1 MILHSLRLFIYI
13 SILLHFLYPQL
24 SYSQNSGSLRGFVID
39 AVTGEAVIYANVV
52 VKGSGRGAS
61 TDTRGYFYL
70 PNLAVGEHKVIFS
83 YIGYQK
89 RESTVIIKE
98 DQITRLDIEL
108 TPSKIILED
117 ISIIGERTVR
127 EAETDLGLHN
137 ISIQEIEM
145 IPTGIESDLFRA
157 LQTVPGVS
165 STGDITAQY
174 YVRGGGS
181 DQNLVLLNGAPVY
194 NPFHALGIFSVIDP
208 EMITMVEF
216 FKGAFT
222 PNYGERLSSILNVIT
237 RDGNKNR
244 YKSSVSASFVSA
256 KASAEG
262 PIPGGSFIATG
273 RKSYFTK
280 ILKNYLNNKEAPFDF
295 YDLSYKVNYSNH
307 ELVPEG
313 KFIFHGFMSR
323 DEVNNN
329 DPLREDYWVKNNIIG
344 LNWQQV
350 WSSPLY
356 SVMTFSYS
364 GYEAEVIPNLSN
376 AKPRWNKI
384 SDITNHWNFTY
395 MYSSYDELHF
405 GLQNTFLT
413 TDLEL
418 ENIYG
423 RKASL
428 NKTGYQ
434 MRGHVN
440 YRFFRFDKVGID
452 VGVRVNFVSISE
464 RGPFFLEPRLSITYK
479 PVETIALK
487 AAFGRH
493 SQEIISLA
501 DERELISIY
510 EPWTIIPEYLAP
522 SEATQGSLGM
532 KIFLTEK
539 LSFDTEVYYKKLT
552 RLVEVNDEKYSKDS
566 YDFIHVDGESYG
578 LEATMNYQTLHYYFK
593 TSYSLSWSFKN
604 RKGETF
610 YPRYDSR
617 HSIQVLTGYD
627 FGGGWKTSF
636 SWSLRSGMPFTPI
649 AGYYDRITIT
659 PDLLNNPFSNLQPA
673 ILWGD
678 KNSSRLPYYHRL
690 DFNLTYDFAIS
701 VLDFTTGVNII
712 NVYNRKNLFY
722 FNRNTGERVNM
733 LPFLPTAF
741 IKVEL

>member
-1 MILHSLRLFIYI
+1 
-13 SILLHFLYPQL
+13 
-24 SYSQNSGSLRGFVID
+24 
-39 AVTGEAVIYANVV
+39 
-52 VKGSGRGAS
+52 
-61 TDTRGYFYL
+61 
-70 PNLAVGEHKVIFS
+70 VGEHKVVFS
-83 YIGYQK
+83 YIGYQ
-89 RESTVIIKE
+89 RNEFTVKIKE
-98 DQITRLDIEL
+98 GEISRLDVKL
-108 TPSKIILED
+108 LPSKIELED

-127 EAETDLGLHN
+127 EVETDLGLNN
-137 ISIQEIEM
+137 ISIHDIEM
-145 IPTGIESDLFRA
+145 IPTGIESDVFRA

-280 ILKNYLNNKEAPFDF
+280 VLKNYLNDKEAPFDF

-313 KFIFHGFMSR
+313 KFIFHGFISK
-323 DEVNNN
+323 DAVKNN

-364 GYEAEVIPNLSN
+364 GYEAEVIPNLSA

-423 RKASL
+423 RKAHL

-464 RGPFFLEPRLSITYK
+464 RGPFFLEPRFSITYK
-479 PVETIALK
+479 PIETVALK

-510 EPWTIIPEYLAP
+510 EPWTIIPDYLAP

-532 KIFLTEK
+532 KIFLTEN
-539 LSFDTEVYYKKLT
+539 LSIDMETYYKKLT
-552 RLVEVNDEKYSKDS
+552 RLIEVNDEKYSDAS

-578 LEATMNYQTLHYYFK
+578 LETTINYQTLRFFFK

-604 RKGETF
+604 RKGEIF

-617 HSIQVLTGYD
+617 HSVTVLTGYD
-627 FGGGWKTSF
+627 FGAGWKTSF

-659 PDLLNNPFSNLQPA
+659 PNVLSNPFGDLQPS

-690 DFNLTYDFAIS
+690 DFNLIKEFSIS
-701 VLDFTTGVNII
+701 ILDFTIGANVI

-733 LPFLPTAF
+733 LPILPTAF

>member
-1 MILHSLRLFIYI
+1 MISLPKTFTLLIIVFINI
-13 SILLHFLYPQL
+13 
-24 SYSQNSGSLRGFVID
+24 YSPFVSSQESSSLRGFVTD
-39 AVTGEAVIYANVV
+39 AVTGEAIIYANVV

-61 TDTRGYFYL
+61 TDTRGYYYL
-70 PNLAVGEHKVIFS
+70 PNLTAGEKTVEFS
-83 YIGYQK
+83 YIGYK
-89 RESTVIIKE
+89 KNIITALIKE
-98 DQITRLDIEL
+98 GEIARLDVKLI
-108 TPSKIILED
+108 PSKIELED
-117 ISIIGERTVR
+117 ISIVGERTVR

-145 IPTGIESDLFRA
+145 IPTGIEADVFRA

-181 DQNLVLLNGAPVY
+181 DQNLVLLNGATVY

-208 EMITMVEF
+208 EMITMIEF
-216 FKGAFT
+216 YKGAFT

-237 RDGNKNR
+237 KDGNKND
-244 YKSSVSASFVSA
+244 YKSSASASFVSA
-256 KASAEG
+256 KASVEG

-280 ILKNYLNNKEAPFDF
+280 VLKNYLNNKEAPFDF
-295 YDLSYKVNYSNH
+295 YDLSYKVNYANH

-313 KFIFHGFMSR
+313 KFIFHGFISK
-323 DEVNNN
+323 DEVNNQ

-344 LNWQQV
+344 LNWHQV

-364 GYEAEVIPNLSN
+364 GYEAEVVPNLSS

-428 NKTGYQ
+428 SKNGYQ

-452 VGVRVNFVSISE
+452 VGVRVNFVSISD
-464 RGPFFLEPRLSITYK
+464 RGPFFLEPRFSITYK

-532 KIFLTEK
+532 NIFFTEK
-539 LSFDTEVYYKKLT
+539 LSLDTEAYYKKLT
-552 RLVEVNDEKYSKDS
+552 RLVEVNSEKYSRDS

-578 LEATMNYQTLHYYFK
+578 LETSLNYQELHYYFK
-593 TSYSLSWSFKN
+593 MSYSLSWSFKN

-617 HSIQVLTGYD
+617 HSIHILTGAD
-627 FGGGWKTSF
+627 LGLGWKSSF

-649 AGYYDRITIT
+649 AGYYDRIVIT
-659 PDLLNNPFSNLQPA
+659 PDLLTDPFGNLQPA

-690 DFNLTYDFAIS
+690 DFNISKDFSIS
-701 VLDFTTGVNII
+701 ILDFTIGVNVI

-741 IKVEL
+741 IKVEI